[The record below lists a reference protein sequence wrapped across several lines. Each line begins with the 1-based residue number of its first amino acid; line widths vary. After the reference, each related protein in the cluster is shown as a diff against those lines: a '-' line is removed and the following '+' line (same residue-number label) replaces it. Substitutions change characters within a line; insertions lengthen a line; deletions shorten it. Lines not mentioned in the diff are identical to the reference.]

1 MSLGLTLAK
10 AFEGAALGALG
21 SARKRDEEIK
31 EKTKDNNALFQQARQ
46 YAEKDKAKYDSAVL
60 SSRDR
65 LNLADAELSTMIA
78 DPSERRLVAANMAKK
93 YTDKTSLQAAL
104 KNYQGNFTKDNLLR
118 LKAMQIV

>member
-93 YTDKTSLQAAL
+93 YTDKTSLLLL
-104 KNYQGNFTKDNLLR
+104 KMNLFCLVVWGNHKL
-118 LKAMQIV
+118 